1 MMQRIIAFSVH
12 QRWLVVL
19 LVALVGVFGSLVSA
33 GYYLR
38 VVYFLW
44 MKEPSREV
52 APAEEDVLSGAAYI
66 LVSAAMLVL
75 GVLPRPLLDIAR
87 AAARSL

>member
-1 MMQRIIAFSVH
+1 MS
-12 QRWLVVL
+12 L
-19 LVALVGVFGSLVSA
+19 ALVGVFGSLVSA

-38 VVYFLW
+38 VVYYLW

-52 APAEEDVLSGAAYI
+52 AAPEEDVLSGAAYI

-75 GVLPRPLLDIAR
+75 GVLPRPLLDLAR
-87 AAARSL
+87 TAAQSLPR